1 MGCVCYKV
9 ISNWYR
15 ETTGIS
21 ELENTEMSF
30 ATICAAS
37 PSLSEFRIC
46 CCKDHAH
53 SVCWS
58 TIGALWIGKNTE
70 RGTPMRLL
78 DQVRE
83 VIRKKHYSIRTE
95 QAYVQYRAD
104 SFFLTLVECRTW
116 NRISDWWLCPNTYC
130 RTDISNSERKILKQ
144 KWSPRKQRPE
154 QCLAQ
159 VRRCLLD
166 CSQLT
171 GGQ

>member
-1 MGCVCYKV
+1 MGCLFYKV
-9 ISNWYR
+9 ISNRYR

-21 ELENTEMSF
+21 EQENTEMSF

-95 QAYVQYRAD
+95 QAYVQRSGFSSPLPLRYRRDFRFAPKGFSFNVSFSWHLTPD
-104 SFFLTLVECRTW
+104 SFILKDRSSGPGFLTL
-116 NRISDWWLCPNTYC
+116 LP
-130 RTDISNSERKILKQ
+130 
-144 KWSPRKQRPE
+144 
-154 QCLAQ
+154 
-159 VRRCLLD
+159 
-166 CSQLT
+166 
-171 GGQ
+171 